1 MKGNYE
7 LLVGVLGTVDQLI
20 IDKSILKGVKTYH
33 RNLTAAFF
41 DYKKAYDKLHHDW
54 MLRVYKWIGVLDNV
68 ITLLSSIKRKWKT
81 RLEVSKDGKKSIRR
95 WIDIICGF
103 LQSDSY
109 SPVGFYMP
117 EFPVCKLL

>member
-7 LLVGVLGTVDQLI
+7 LLVGVLDTVDQLI

-68 ITLLSSIKRKWKT
+68 ITLLSSGWRSRKT
-81 RLEVSKDGKKSIRR
+81 GKKVSGDGLI
-95 WIDIICGF
+95 
-103 LQSDSY
+103 
-109 SPVGFYMP
+109 
-117 EFPVCKLL
+117 